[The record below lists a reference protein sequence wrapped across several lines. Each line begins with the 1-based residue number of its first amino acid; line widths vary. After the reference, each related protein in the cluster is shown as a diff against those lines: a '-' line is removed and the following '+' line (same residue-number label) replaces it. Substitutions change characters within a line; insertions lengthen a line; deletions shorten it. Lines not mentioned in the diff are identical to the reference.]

1 MNTPHDLGLTAQRY
15 RDARR
20 AYEAARDAR
29 NRAVVEA
36 DANGR
41 GLRAI
46 SREAGIYPSE
56 VHGILAKAGG
66 DDAGPAVTRPGPE
79 QRESNRAFGQITRGL
94 AGTTIDST
102 AEDAVGDER
111 ILAAAGKAH
120 ALAADIDNAAHLQAE
135 SAGPELYAL
144 SKRAGSL
151 QFELERLSR

>member
-1 MNTPHDLGLTAQRY
+1 
-15 RDARR
+15 
-20 AYEAARDAR
+20 
-29 NRAVVEA
+29 
-36 DANGR
+36 
-41 GLRAI
+41 
-46 SREAGIYPSE
+46 
-56 VHGILAKAGG
+56 
-66 DDAGPAVTRPGPE
+66 
-79 QRESNRAFGQITRGL
+79 L